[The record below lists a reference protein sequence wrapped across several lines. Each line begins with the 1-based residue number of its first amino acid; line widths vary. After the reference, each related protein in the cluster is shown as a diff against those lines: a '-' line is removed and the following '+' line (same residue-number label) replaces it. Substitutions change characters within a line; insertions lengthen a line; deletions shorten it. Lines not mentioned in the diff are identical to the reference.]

1 MTPPMVRSS
10 RCKPPLRPT
19 ARQERQ
25 IRSLYRP
32 RHMIGLELGLS
43 VACAALR
50 KEPTGTPV
58 SIRMSPPSPSGR
70 SRGARSSTAKAAFW
84 SGASRTAAALSLAQ
98 GYLAL
103 ALANG
108 IKLNRDVA
116 QVEPLRSSDV
126 TIEATDPASGCA
138 VRWQEPAA
146 GRRSE
151 RALCASTSVQRVTHS
166 ARSGFGP
173 QPRPISVPSEW
184 RNGKS
189 GPRSA
194 ARHVYLSYRTK
205 AAGWRPTRIKSR
217 RASSTIGGGPAMK
230 LTVSS

>member
-10 RCKPPLRPT
+10 RCKPLLRAT

-58 SIRMSPPSPSGR
+58 LIRMSPPSPSGR

-126 TIEATDPASGCA
+126 TIEATDPAFGVRREMARACSGA
-138 VRWQEPAA
+138 P
-146 GRRSE
+146 
-151 RALCASTSVQRVTHS
+151 
-166 ARSGFGP
+166 
-173 QPRPISVPSEW
+173 
-184 RNGKS
+184 K
-189 GPRSA
+189 
-194 ARHVYLSYRTK
+194 
-205 AAGWRPTRIKSR
+205 
-217 RASSTIGGGPAMK
+217 
-230 LTVSS
+230 